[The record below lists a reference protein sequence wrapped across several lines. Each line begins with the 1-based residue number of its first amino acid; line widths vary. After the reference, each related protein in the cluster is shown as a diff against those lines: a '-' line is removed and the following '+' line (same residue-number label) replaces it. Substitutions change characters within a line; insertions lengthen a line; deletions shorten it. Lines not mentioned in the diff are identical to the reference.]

1 MNPDAAHQSRATTL
15 DDLTALNRE
24 LSALVAGGLPLE
36 EGLRQIA
43 RDYGGGVSPLAAR
56 LAEETAAG
64 QSLDQAIAAQ
74 GDALPPVYRAV
85 IRAGLK
91 SGRLAA
97 ALEGFAETASRV
109 ATLRRIAGQAA
120 IYPLLVF
127 ITAWVML
134 LLLLQILGPSYE
146 WLELGN
152 RLWFTPFQMSPR
164 TGLILGT
171 AVPIALIVVASLWWR
186 VSAKASRIGK
196 PRRWLRWIPGAS
208 RAEMLGAQASF
219 ADMLQLLLGYQV
231 PFSEAIT
238 LAAEAS
244 GSAALVQPAAE
255 LAAQLTAGHAIASQ
269 PAALRKLPPLVRTA
283 ILTSTSESSLLTSL
297 RRAASV
303 YRERA
308 TTWLLDVAVYLPVG
322 ATLLLGVFVVGVYG
336 ALVLQPYF
344 LTLRE
349 MSQWYWH

>member
-1 MNPDAAHQSRATTL
+1 MNADNANQSRETTL
-15 DDLTALNRE
+15 DDLAALNRE
-24 LSALVAGGLPLE
+24 MSAIVAGGLPLE

-43 RDYGGGVSPLAAR
+43 RDYGGGVGPLAAR
-56 LAEETAAG
+56 LADETAAG
-64 QSLDQAIAAQ
+64 KSLDKALAAQ
-74 GDALPPVYRAV
+74 GDAIPQVYRAV

-127 ITAWVML
+127 MVAWVML

-164 TGLILGT
+164 TGLILAT
-171 AVPIALIVVASLWWR
+171 AVPITLIAVATVWWR
-186 VSAKASRIGK
+186 VSAKASRIGQ

-208 RAEMLGAQASF
+208 RAETLGAQASF
-219 ADMLQLLLGYQV
+219 ADMLQLLLGCQV
-231 PFSEAIT
+231 PFSEALP

-244 GSAALVQPAAE
+244 GSAALVQPAAD
-255 LAAQLTAGHAIASQ
+255 LAAQLTAGHSLVSQ
-269 PAALRKLPPLVRTA
+269 SATLRKLPPLVRTA

-322 ATLLLGVFVVGVYG
+322 ATLALGVFVVGVYG
-336 ALVLQPYF
+336 AFILQPYF
-344 LTLRE
+344 LTLHE
-349 MSQWYWH
+349 ISQWDWH